1 MPKNDLRSTLQAE
14 LQEEFAKQL
23 QSTSLAPAAK
33 DRLKAIVESN
43 TITPDKILQAT
54 DPGKKGEDNGREA

>member
-1 MPKNDLRSTLQAE
+1 MPKNDLRSTLQAK

-23 QSTSLAPAAK
+23 QSTSLPPTAR
-33 DRLKAIVESN
+33 DRLKAIVKC
-43 TITPDKILQAT
+43 TKITAEKVLEAT